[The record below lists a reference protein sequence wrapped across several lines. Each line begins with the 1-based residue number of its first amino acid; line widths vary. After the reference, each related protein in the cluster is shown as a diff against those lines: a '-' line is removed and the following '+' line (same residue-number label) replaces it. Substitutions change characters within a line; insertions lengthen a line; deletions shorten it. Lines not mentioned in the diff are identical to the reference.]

1 MTKSLLWL
9 GPARLPFLLLTP
21 ACIVLGV
28 ASVQWHDGRVNW
40 LDALNGGYSISAA
53 AASRMAIG
61 IWMS

>member
-40 LDALNGGYSISAA
+40 LFVFFGWYSIIAA
-53 AASRMAIG
+53 AASLMTIG
-61 IWMS
+61 TWMS